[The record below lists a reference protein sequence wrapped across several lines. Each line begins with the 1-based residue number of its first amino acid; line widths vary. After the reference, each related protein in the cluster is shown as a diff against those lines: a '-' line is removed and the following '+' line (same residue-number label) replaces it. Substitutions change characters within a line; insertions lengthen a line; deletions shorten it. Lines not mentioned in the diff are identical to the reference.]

1 MISKSQSL
9 SKTELIRVLHLTKI
23 DKIEVFDGFKRV
35 EDIKRQ
41 IDHFLKDGSASLILI
56 RER

>member
-41 IDHFLKDGSASLILI
+41 IDHFRKDGSTSLILI